1 MADLSAAGSRCR
13 HRGIVPAVTWR
24 KGHGN
29 QSGTVRHPL
38 QRKYPTAHGTVNLYC
53 HPADTFIRRF
63 RRSWGCCP
71 AAWRKYWKF
80 PWKTFSLWWK
90 RPAHYDHVWYE
101 CCFLRIV
108 WHTAGCCDLFHGSGQ
123 CRHYALF
130 RTAAMCHRITDR
142 SRCGSRLWH
151 YTGNLSDQFY
161 SGICTEN
168 RSDHRC
174 ICCVMRGGQHLILYD
189 PAQCRTSV

>member
-1 MADLSAAGSRCR
+1 MIMCGMCAA
-13 HRGIVPAVTWR
+13 
-24 KGHGN
+24 
-29 QSGTVRHPL
+29 
-38 QRKYPTAHGTVNLYC
+38 
-53 HPADTFIRRF
+53 
-63 RRSWGCCP
+63 
-71 AAWRKYWKF
+71 
-80 PWKTFSLWWK
+80 FS
-90 RPAHYDHVWYE
+90 
-101 CCFLRIV
+101 
-108 WHTAGCCDLFHGSGQ
+108 
-123 CRHYALF
+123 ALF
-130 RTAAMCHRITDR
+130 GTPLAAAIFSMEVVSVGIMHYSALLPCHRITDR